1 MTPDTAVAN
10 DALNVDVIRRQ
21 LATHT
26 IGRRIV
32 LHEVVASTNGNL
44 RELADAGAL
53 EGTVVLAER
62 QTAGRGR
69 EHKSWF
75 SPGGVNLYASV
86 LLRPSMEV
94 AAASTFTFIASLAL
108 TDSIRELGI
117 KAAVKWPNDVLV
129 RDRKVAGVR
138 AQLTTRGSAVDY
150 IVLGVGV
157 NLNVTREVLETGLGE
172 MAQAATSLGEVLGHW
187 VDRNAFTAR
196 FLTHLERRLDSYRT
210 KGARPIIARWRDLDV
225 VTGRRV
231 EIQAGSTVLVGRALG
246 VNAAG
251 HLRVKDA
258 RQRIHTV
265 TAGAVRVIR

>member
-1 MTPDTAVAN
+1 M
-10 DALNVDVIRRQ
+10 
-21 LATHT
+21 
-26 IGRRIV
+26 
-32 LHEVVASTNGNL
+32 
-44 RELADAGAL
+44 
-53 EGTVVLAER
+53 VLAER

-69 EHKSWF
+69 ERKPWF

-86 LLRPSMEV
+86 LLRPAMEA

-129 RDRKVAGVR
+129 QDRKVAGVR

-150 IVLGVGV
+150 LVLGVGV
-157 NLNVTREVLETGLGE
+157 NLNVTHKALQVGLGE
-172 MAQAATSLGEVLGHW
+172 TAQTATSLGEVLGHA

-196 FLTHLERRLDSYRT
+196 FLTHLERRLDTYRA
-210 KGARPIIARWRDLDV
+210 KGARPILARWRDLDV

-231 EIQAGSTVLVGRALG
+231 QIQEGSKVLVGRALG

-251 HLRVKDA
+251 QLRVKDA

-265 TAGAVRVIR
+265 ITGAVRVIH